1 MMPWH
6 DLQMICVGAML
17 VLTPSMLVLALLLC
31 RVPVLREDE
40 EMPYHD

>member
-1 MMPWH
+1 MSLH
-6 DLQMICVGAML
+6 DLQLICVGIML

-31 RVPVLREDE
+31 RAPVLREDE